1 MQIDNS
7 TYNSYNTMM
16 QYRQE
21 ASTLRQKE
29 AEILPIENP
38 AEIQPIEETPSQKP
52 NEIDQEALL
61 QKIDERKDATR
72 QFVAMS
78 AGINSIKSQ
87 FEIYME
93 GMTGD
98 EYSNETIVKL
108 EDLREIQRQNNI
120 VKAYAYYQENA
131 VGA

>member
-1 MQIDNS
+1 
-7 TYNSYNTMM
+7 M
-16 QYRQE
+16 QYLQQ
-21 ASTLRQKE
+21 ASTLKQKD

-38 AEIQPIEETPSQKP
+38 AEIQPIEETPTQEPSKM
-52 NEIDQEALL
+52 DKEALI
-61 QKIDERKDATR
+61 QKIDERKNATR
-72 QFVAMS
+72 QVIAMS
-78 AGINSIKSQ
+78 AGINSVKSQ

-98 EYSNETIVKL
+98 EYSNDTIVKL

-131 VGA
+131 LGA

>member
-1 MQIDNS
+1 MQVETLPNNVYS
-7 TYNSYNTMM
+7 TLM

-21 ASTLRQKE
+21 LSTQRHKE

-38 AEIQPIEETPSQKP
+38 AEIQPIKKP
-52 NEIDQEALL
+52 VNEIDKAALAER
-61 QKIDERKDATR
+61 IDAKKADIR

-78 AGINSIKSQ
+78 AGINSVKSQ

-93 GMTGD
+93 GMTGND
-98 EYSNETIVKL
+98 YSNETIVKV

-120 VKAYAYYQENA
+120 VKAYAYYQEN
-131 VGA
+131 GLTS